1 MELLC
6 GKGTGVESEWEKQY
20 HLAEQFRGLE
30 RTQMGITRDAAK
42 EQVGG

>member
-30 RTQMGITRDAAK
+30 RTQLGITRDDANG
-42 EQVGG
+42 QVGG